1 MKELLDSYR
10 IAETDPERKL
20 PLDDLLPY
28 TDMRIRHVCKDMPE
42 SAIVYR
48 STQEYEDG
56 KEHWSIRRKG
66 HQLKFGLEIE
76 TCPYC
81 GADLAHGGGDIVLE
95 EFADPGEVHSAGGK
109 FGNIYKIW
117 LEENEP
123 DVYKTLEEKGRLLFE
138 CLKVEREAHRYAL
151 RAEEKLKSSREYTS
165 DWLKN
170 VHQNYEIAAE
180 ADEIT
185 IHDVVCVH
193 RDYENGGK

>member
-28 TDMRIRHVCKDMPE
+28 TDMRILHVCKDMPE
-42 SAIVYR
+42 LAIVYR
-48 STQEYEDG
+48 SLQEYEDG

-81 GADLAHGGGDIVLE
+81 GADLAHGRGDIILE
-95 EFADPGEVHSAGGK
+95 EFADPEEVHNAGGK
-109 FGNIYKIW
+109 FGTIYKIW
-117 LEENEP
+117 L
-123 DVYKTLEEKGRLLFE
+123 EKGRLLFE

-151 RAEEKLKSSREYTS
+151 KMEEKLKNSREYTS

-170 VHQNYEIAAE
+170 VQQNYEIAAE